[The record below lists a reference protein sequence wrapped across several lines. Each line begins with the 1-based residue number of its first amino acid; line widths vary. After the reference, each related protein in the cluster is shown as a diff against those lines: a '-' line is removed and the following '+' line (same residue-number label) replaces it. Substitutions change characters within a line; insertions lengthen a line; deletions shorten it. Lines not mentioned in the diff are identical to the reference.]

1 MKKGEKTQNL
11 KAHKSKCESKRI
23 ISESVS
29 RLDNKKVD
37 YFFDKLNKLELNNIN
52 NINKANKALN

>member
-1 MKKGEKTQNL
+1 M
-11 KAHKSKCESKRI
+11 HKSKRKSKCI
-23 ISESVS
+23 ISKSVS
-29 RLDNKKVD
+29 HLDNKKVD